1 MHRSFLVFAMAF
13 VALMAGALFYAAR
26 IPIETQAPD
35 PAPAAGPADV
45 NAPVYPSFKLPDIDG
60 AERDFSEWS
69 GKHRLLN
76 FWATWCPPCIQEMPE
91 LERFY
96 QQNISSAQIWG
107 VTFEDTDKAKI
118 RQFIEQ
124 LGITYPVLGYGQDP
138 LTGFGTVNVLPT
150 TFVIDKQGLFF
161 HRFEGPITAQ
171 DITAVIDQSN

>member
-1 MHRSFLVFAMAF
+1 MAF
-13 VALMAGALFYAAR
+13 RTIIVWLVLALLPVV
-26 IPIETQAPD
+26 IQAD
-35 PAPAAGPADV
+35 DSAD
-45 NAPVYPSFKLPDIDG
+45 YELRDMDG
-60 AERDFSEWS
+60 KSHRVSDYR
-69 GKHRLLN
+69 GKWLIIN
-76 FWATWCPPCIQEMPE
+76 FWATWCSPCIQEMPE

-96 QQNISSAQIWG
+96 QQNISSAQVWG

-138 LTGFGTVNVLPT
+138 LTGFGTVTVLPT

-171 DITAVIDQSN
+171 DITKIIDR

>member
-1 MHRSFLVFAMAF
+1 MAF
-13 VALMAGALFYAAR
+13 RTIIVWLVLALLPVV
-26 IPIETQAPD
+26 IL
-35 PAPAAGPADV
+35 ADDSV
-45 NAPVYPSFKLPDIDG
+45 DYELRDLDG
-60 AERDFSEWS
+60 KSYRVSDYR
-69 GKHRLLN
+69 GKWLIIN

-96 QQNISSAQIWG
+96 QQNISSAQVWG

-138 LTGFGTVNVLPT
+138 LTGFGTVTVLPT
-150 TFVIDKQGLFF
+150 TFVIDKKGLFF

-171 DITAVIDQSN
+171 DIAEIIDR

>member
-1 MHRSFLVFAMAF
+1 MAF
-13 VALMAGALFYAAR
+13 RSIITWFVLALLPVV
-26 IPIETQAPD
+26 IQAD
-35 PAPAAGPADV
+35 DNRDYELRDMDG
-45 NAPVYPSFKLPDIDG
+45 KLHRVSDN
-60 AERDFSEWS
+60 R
-69 GKHRLLN
+69 GKWLIIN

-96 QQNISSAQIWG
+96 QQNISSAQVWG

-138 LTGFGTVNVLPT
+138 LTGFGTVTVLPT
-150 TFVIDKQGLFF
+150 TFVIDKQGLFL

-171 DITAVIDQSN
+171 DIAEIIDQSN